1 MPPDLDV
8 STKLRPYAPRL
19 LLQWLSEA
27 PGTTLRALEGTVVFV
42 DISGFTKMSER
53 LARHGK
59 VGAEEVTDVL
69 GAVFSRLL
77 SVAYGNGGGLIKF
90 GGDALLL
97 FFSGEDH
104 QERGARAAVGM
115 RRMLR
120 EVGKIQSS
128 AGLIT
133 LRMSVGVHSGTF
145 HFFLVGD
152 SHREL
157 MVTGPA
163 ASETV
168 HMEGTASAG
177 EIVVSKSTAAALPA
191 AVLGAPKGDG
201 FLLKREPPGLSLD
214 QADQE
219 APVEGVDLFSCLP
232 IAVRAHLLAGQVDA
246 EHRQV
251 TVAFIHFDGIDHLV
265 SDEGPEY
272 VAYGLDQL
280 VTDVQQAADKHGVT
294 FLGTDID
301 HDGGKIILV
310 AGAPHALGDDEER
323 MLLTVRGVM
332 DAAPAIP
339 IRIGVN
345 KGPVFA
351 GDIGPPYRRTY
362 TVMGD
367 TVNLAAR
374 VMAKAEPGEVL
385 ATASVLDASAVGFE
399 TVALEPFMVKGKKHP
414 VTAFKVG
421 RIAGAKEVAEDHD
434 LPLVGRAGEIAVMEE
449 ALASARAGRGRTIEI
464 VGSPGIGKTRLLYEL
479 RVRAE
484 GFEVLTVSCE
494 LYQASTAY
502 APVRRLLWAALGIPE
517 ELAAAEVS
525 LLLRGRVE
533 AIAPDLLPWLP
544 LLAIPLDVEVAAT
557 PEVEALG
564 EEFRRGKLE
573 WAVSGLLGRVYADRA
588 VLLAIEDVHWMDDAS
603 ATLLSLLSA
612 DVANGPWL
620 VVVTRRDEDTG
631 FVAEQTETCVTL
643 RPSPLTAPDGEA
655 LLLAATEDLP
665 FRPHEVDVLVKRS
678 GGNPL
683 FLRELLGAARAA
695 GGVDELPTSVDAI
708 VTAQIDRLPPSDLR
722 LLRYAA
728 VLGVSFTDDLVEA
741 LLQGEEQKLDRAAW
755 RRLGEFVEPDGRGA
769 HRFRH
774 ALMRDAAYE
783 GLPFRRRRQLH
794 ARVGDAICRRAGADD
809 EEVAEL
815 LSIHYFHA
823 QQHEDAWKFSRVA
836 GKRAQLKFAN
846 VEAAEF
852 YGRAIEAGKRLGV
865 ASPELAGAFESLG
878 DANWLMAVFE
888 DAKVAYASALK
899 LQDGDV
905 VAQARLLLKEAKIPA
920 KTGRYADSV
929 SWIRRGLRV
938 LEGVEGEAPAKA
950 RASFDALYAGVRVMQ
965 GHYREAEERCKRL
978 IEEQAG
984 GELDALAR
992 AYYVL
997 DYLYMDSGRVE
1008 EAVYSPKA
1016 LAIYEELG
1024 DLSTQAEVTNNMGA
1038 DAYDQGR
1045 WDDALAL
1052 YERARELR
1060 VRLGDDAEAAHCAM
1074 NIGEVRSDQGHEQ
1087 EAERLLHGALRVFKA
1102 SEQPRMIAFAKAHL
1116 GRAAA
1121 RAGRFDEADQ
1131 LLLEALSTF
1140 EAIGDPSQ
1148 ALDVTSRIAE
1158 LRCLSGGFGAA
1169 RTVAEEALGRAAA
1182 LGGMALQVPLL
1193 HMVLGYVALH
1203 DGRIDDARASFTE
1216 SVAAGRARSSDYQ
1229 VALSLNALS
1238 LLPPAEGVSR
1248 DALLEESRSILRRLG
1263 VVRIPTVPWKQD
1275 PR

>member
-1 MPPDLDV
+1 MSSEPDV
-8 STKLRPYAPRL
+8 STKLRPYAPRM

-27 PGTTLRALEGTVVFV
+27 PGTTLRALDGTVVFV

-69 GAVFSRLL
+69 GAVFARLL

-104 QERGARAAVGM
+104 QERAARAAVGM

-157 MVTGPA
+157 VVTGPA

-177 EIVVSKSTAAALPA
+177 EILVSAATAAALPA
-191 AVLGAPKGDG
+191 AIIGAAKGDG
-201 FLLKREPPGLSLD
+201 FLLKREPPGISLD

-219 APVEGVDLFSCLP
+219 TSIEGVDLFSCLP
-232 IAVRAHLLAGQVDA
+232 VAVRAHLLAGQVEA

-251 TVAFIHFDGIDHLV
+251 TVAFIHFDGIDRLV
-265 SDEGPEY
+265 EEEGPEY
-272 VAYGLDQL
+272 VTFGLDQL
-280 VTDVQQAADKHGVT
+280 VTDVQAAADKHGVT

-323 MLLTVRGVM
+323 MLLTVRSVM
-332 DAAPAIP
+332 DAEPAIP

-385 ATASVLDASAVGFE
+385 ATASVLDASAVGFD

-421 RIAGAKEVAEDHD
+421 RIAGAKEISEDHA
-434 LPLVGRAGEIAVMEE
+434 LPLVGRAAEIAAIDD
-449 ALASARAGRGRTIEI
+449 ALANARAGSGRMLEI
-464 VGSPGIGKTRLLYEL
+464 VGPPGIGKTRLLHEL
-479 RVRAE
+479 RIRAE
-484 GFEVLTVSCE
+484 GFELLNASCE

-502 APVRRLLWAALGIPE
+502 APFRPVLRAALGINESLGP
-517 ELAAAEVS
+517 AEVS

-533 AIAPDLLPWLP
+533 VIAPDLLPWLP
-544 LLAIPLDVEVAAT
+544 LLAIPLDAEVEAT
-557 PEVEALG
+557 PEVDALG
-564 EEFRRGKLE
+564 EEFRRSKLE
-573 WAVSGLLGRVYADRA
+573 WAVSRLLGLVYADRS
-588 VLLAIEDVHWMDDAS
+588 VLFTIEDAHWMDDAS
-603 ATLLSLLSA
+603 AKLLLLLAA
-612 DVANGPWL
+612 DAVNGPWL
-620 VVVTRRDEDTG
+620 VVITRRDEDTG
-631 FVAEQTETCVTL
+631 FVAAQTDTSVTL
-643 RPSPLTAPDGEA
+643 RPSPLSAPDGERLA
-655 LLLAATEDLP
+655 LAATEDSP
-665 FRPHEVDVLVKRS
+665 FRTHEVDELVKRS

-695 GGVDELPTSVDAI
+695 GGVNGLPTSIDAI
-708 VTAQIDRLPPSDLR
+708 VTAQIDRLPPADLR

-728 VLGVSFTDDLVEA
+728 VLGVSFTEDLVAA
-741 LLQGEEQKLDRAAW
+741 LLEGEEQKLDRAAW
-755 RRLGEFVEPDGRGA
+755 RRLDEFVEPDGAGA

-783 GLPFRRRRQLH
+783 GLPFRRRRELH

-809 EEVAEL
+809 ENVAEL
-815 LSIHYFHA
+815 LSMHYFHA
-823 QQHEDAWKFSRVA
+823 QQFEDAWRFSLVA
-836 GKRAQLKFAN
+836 GKRAGSKFAN
-846 VEAAEF
+846 VEAADF
-852 YGRAIEAGKRLGV
+852 YRRAIDVGKRLGV
-865 ASPELAGAFESLG
+865 DAAELAAAFESLG
-878 DANWLMAVFE
+878 DVGWLAAEFE
-888 DAKVAYASALK
+888 DAKEAFASALR
-899 LQDGDV
+899 LLESDP
-905 VAQARLLLKEAKIPA
+905 VAQARLLLKEARIPA

-929 SWIRRGLRV
+929 RWIRKGLRV
-938 LEGVEGEAPAKA
+938 LEGAEGAGADKA
-950 RASFDALYAGVRVMQ
+950 RAGLDALYAGVRVMQ
-965 GHYREAEERCKRL
+965 GRYKEAEELCL
-978 IEEQAG
+978 QLVAAQG
-984 GELDALAR
+984 AGELDALAR

-997 DYLYMDSGRVE
+997 DYLYMDSGRVA

-1052 YERARELR
+1052 YERGRELR
-1060 VRLGDDAEAAHCAM
+1060 VRLGDEAEAAHCAM
-1074 NIGEVRSDQGHEQ
+1074 NMAEVRSDQGYDE
-1087 EAERLLHGALRVFKA
+1087 EAERLLRDALRVFQA
-1102 SEQPRMIAFAKAHL
+1102 SGQPRMIAFAMGHL

-1121 RAGRFDEADQ
+1121 RTGRFEGAAQYLSEAK
-1131 LLLEALSTF
+1131 ATF
-1140 EAIGDPSQ
+1140 EALGDPSQ
-1148 ALDVTSRIAE
+1148 TLDVSSRVAE
-1158 LRCLSGGFGAA
+1158 LKCLSGDFDSA
-1169 RTVAEEALGRAAA
+1169 RAVAEDALRLAAS
-1182 LGGMALQVPLL
+1182 LGEMPLQVPLL
-1193 HMVLGYVALH
+1193 HSILGYVALH
-1203 DGRIDDARASFTE
+1203 EGREDDARAAFTE
-1216 SVAAGRARSSDYQ
+1216 SIQAGRARLADYQ
-1229 VALSLNALS
+1229 VAVALHG
-1238 LLPPAEGVSR
+1238 LAQLPPADGVLP
-1248 DALLEESRSILRRLG
+1248 DTLERESRAILGRLG
-1263 VVRIPTVPWKQD
+1263 VMHLPEVPWHRV
-1275 PR
+1275 PA